1 MSQQHA
7 GPKVPADYNQ
17 YKLTAAQVILS
28 ALVMGLGAAVLA
40 YIFYMNIYIAAAAM
54 LFGLLGPKIYRRHL
68 IEKRKRDLNIQFK
81 DFLYALNSSVG
92 AGKSLREGIISARN
106 DMKILY
112 MNDNAILIRELDSMV
127 LKLEMKA
134 RVTTLMSSL
143 AARSGNEDIMSF
155 ATVLEN
161 GETKGINPV
170 ELIQKTVRVISE
182 KLEVKNEIATKVA
195 SMKMEQRVMLVMPVL
210 LTLMMNILSPDYM
223 KALYESPSGYLIIT
237 VALAL
242 IAVAAVISN
251 KITNIKV

>member
-1 MSQQHA
+1 
-7 GPKVPADYNQ
+7 
-17 YKLTAAQVILS
+17 
-28 ALVMGLGAAVLA
+28 
-40 YIFYMNIYIAAAAM
+40 
-54 LFGLLGPKIYRRHL
+54 
-68 IEKRKRDLNIQFK
+68 
-81 DFLYALNSSVG
+81 
-92 AGKSLREGIISARN
+92 
-106 DMKILY
+106 
-112 MNDNAILIRELDSMV
+112 
-127 LKLEMKA
+127 
-134 RVTTLMSSL
+134 
-143 AARSGNEDIMSF
+143 MSF